1 MLFTQIHSN
10 VTSTSARHYDL
21 LQTIV
26 IEVGRVVSVG
36 PGSGGDLLH
45 GGAKGERMRSL
56 SREATQKIGVLE
68 GAMPLVEE
76 YRYAAARR

>member
-45 GGAKGERMRSL
+45 GGPKEKECGACPAKLPR
-56 SREATQKIGVLE
+56 K
-68 GAMPLVEE
+68 
-76 YRYAAARR
+76 